1 MFTAAAE
8 RKQHLQELALLQ
20 LKEMLKIGL
29 YLLVLLFPCACTVA
43 ELSTQAA
50 PEPTNFIL
58 FLQPLPQES
67 HRLSFAIKE
76 LTVLREDGTELPLV
90 MEQSIFEAD
99 SLIGVQKTLVAVT
112 LPQGRYLGLKLQ
124 IEKASL
130 NGAEGEVALLPPTD
144 PIIVDHSFTIVER
157 QSESLQLSLSSDR
170 LVTNGAF
177 FTPKFSLWKPERMLR
192 NLKGFVSNGG
202 SQSLTVFNKKTA
214 LVTDSIQIGKG
225 PREMA
230 LDQRRGWLYVALAG
244 DDLIAVVEVGNG
256 EILGQIRLRFGDEPT
271 ELALSSS
278 GNRLLALNQGS
289 SSVSIID
296 AGSLSELGRVR
307 LDSEASDVFMGRKE
321 DRAYVVQ
328 PASSSLSVLDLNAF
342 RVLNSTTLTDI
353 PLEGVVSSDDK
364 TLYLTTDFSSE
375 LLVVDSASLRVKEKI
390 FVGNGAR
397 SIIIHGVSG
406 LLYVGKQNGEV
417 AVVDPQVLMAIDSY
431 SLPGPIQS
439 LIIDNDENALFAVLP
454 NTSRLLKIDL
464 VGKRTVGFLEL
475 GAESHSVVVMGER

>member
-1 MFTAAAE
+1 MFTALEE
-8 RKQHLQELALLQ
+8 RKKTLQEVALHRLI
-20 LKEMLKIGL
+20 EMLKLGL
-29 YLLVLLFPCACTVA
+29 YLLVLFFACACTVA
-43 ELSTQAA
+43 DLSTHPP
-50 PEPTNFIL
+50 PEPANFIL
-58 FLQPLPQES
+58 FLQPLPQEA
-67 HRLSFAIKE
+67 HRLSFTVKE
-76 LTVLREDGTELPLV
+76 LLARREDGSELPLV
-90 MEQSIFEAD
+90 MQQSIFPAD
-99 SLIGVQKTLVAVT
+99 SLIGVQKTLVTVT
-112 LPQGRYLGLKLQ
+112 LPPGRYIGLKLQ
-124 IEKASL
+124 IEKANL
-130 NGAEGEVALLPPTD
+130 NGEEGAVDLLPPTD
-144 PIIVDHSFTIVER
+144 PIILNHAFTIVEK

-170 LVTNGAF
+170 LVTGGAF

-214 LVTDSIQIGKG
+214 LVTDFIQIGKR
-225 PREMA
+225 PRDMA

-244 DDLIAVVEVGNG
+244 EDLIAVVEVGNG

-278 GNRLLALNQGS
+278 GNRLLALNRGS

-321 DRAYVVQ
+321 GRAYVIQ

-342 RVLNSTTLTDI
+342 RVLNTTTLTDI

-364 TLYLTTDFSSE
+364 TLYLTTVFSSE
-375 LLVVDSASLRVKEKI
+375 LLVVDSVSLRVKEKI

-397 SIIIHGVSG
+397 SIKLHGVSG
-406 LLYVGKQNGEV
+406 LLYVGKQNGDI
-417 AVVDPQVLMAIDSY
+417 AVVDPKVLMPIDSY

-439 LIIDNDENALFAVLP
+439 LIIDNEENALFAVLP
-454 NTSRLLKIDL
+454 QSGRLLKLDL
-464 VGKRTVGFLEL
+464 VSKRPVGFMEL